1 MSIQTRKELLFHIH
15 KRYNEAN
22 WHEKG
27 KILDEL
33 IATTGY
39 RRKYAI
45 HLLNHKKKKIST
57 YKKGGT
63 SHKSKYITETR
74 RRL

>member
-1 MSIQTRKELLFHIH
+1 MARKMSIQTRKELLRNIQ

-22 WHEKG
+22 WHDKG

-45 HLLNHKKKKIST
+45 HLLNHKENKIST
-57 YKKGGT
+57 YKKERT
-63 SHKSKYITETR
+63 PRKSKYN
-74 RRL
+74 

>member
-1 MSIQTRKELLFHIH
+1 MRLQIRKELLMRIQN
-15 KRYNEAN
+15 RYKTARRNE
-22 WHEKG
+22 KK

-45 HLLNHKKKKIST
+45 NLLNQHKVDAASRENEKRLNKKK
-57 YKKGGT
+57 YQ
-63 SHKSKYITETR
+63 
-74 RRL
+74 

>member
-1 MSIQTRKELLFHIH
+1 MEKKMSIQTRKELLFHIH

-45 HLLNHKKKKIST
+45 HLLNHKKENFNLQK
-57 YKKGGT
+57 
-63 SHKSKYITETR
+63 R
-74 RRL
+74 RNVS